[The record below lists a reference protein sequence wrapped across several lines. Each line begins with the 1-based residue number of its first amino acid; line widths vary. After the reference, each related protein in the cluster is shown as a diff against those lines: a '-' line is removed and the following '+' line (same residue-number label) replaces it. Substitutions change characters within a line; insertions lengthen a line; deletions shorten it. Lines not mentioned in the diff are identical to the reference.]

1 MQDGQTG
8 GPVDRWTEVRMT
20 MRRFFVAAII
30 ASMAPALAVAQSIRG
45 TIVDSVSGKP
55 VASARVAVYNT
66 AFQTV
71 ADSLGRFAFSDVPAG
86 DRALTIHT
94 ASLDSVAASYT
105 VPVTVLGTTTTIAVR
120 VPSALQIAAMAC
132 GDRGYGSGGIVLGK
146 LRIADDSTA
155 SLAGTVSA
163 EWPTVGG
170 MAPTWV
176 SGTSDAR
183 GRFALCGVPLDTA
196 LSMRAVTDGASG
208 QAAGFRVSSAAR
220 FGRTELRLRRERTT
234 SATFDGVV
242 TDSTNK
248 PITNAE
254 VMLPDLGKGTGTNE
268 QGAFVLRDI
277 PAGLQHVTVRHV
289 GYGPVETQLTFVG
302 GQTMQRHI
310 MMVRSTT
317 LDSVVVTEKST
328 DHMLDDFEANRKV
341 GLGHFLTR
349 AELAPQEGRSTAAVL
364 TSVPGAK
371 VYTMGSH
378 GWVGSSRHNATS
390 IHGGGS
396 AHLGL
401 DKSDSLKFAPL
412 WECYALVYLDNNP
425 IWRGQKFTYTVPR
438 VGVVTQWEPLFDINS
453 IPVASIEA
461 IEYYSTA
468 AETPM
473 KYASLNSECG
483 VLVIHS
489 LRFHPKDT
497 TSASP
502 KPPAHDPSP

>member
-1 MQDGQTG
+1 MI
-8 GPVDRWTEVRMT
+8 
-20 MRRFFVAAII
+20 MRRSLVAALV
-30 ASMAPALAVAQSIRG
+30 ASMAPTLTVAQSIRG
-45 TIVDSVSGKP
+45 TVVDSVSGKP
-55 VASARVAVYNT
+55 VPSARVGVYNT
-66 AFQTV
+66 ALQTV
-71 ADSLGRFAFSDVPAG
+71 ADSVGRFVFSDVPAG

-105 VPVTVLGTTTTIAVR
+105 VPITVAGATTISVR
-120 VPSALQIAAMAC
+120 VPGALQIAAMAC
-132 GDRGYGSGGIVLGK
+132 GEHGYGSGGIVLGK
-146 LRIADDSTA
+146 LRVAEDSTA

-163 EWPTVGG
+163 EWKTAAGAE
-170 MAPTWV
+170 APKWV
-176 SGTSDAR
+176 SATADAR

-196 LSMRAVTDGASG
+196 LSLRAVTGGASG

-220 FGRTELRLRRERTT
+220 FGRTELVLRRERP
-234 SATFDGVV
+234 ATATLAGVV

-254 VMLPDLGKGTGTNE
+254 VMLPDLGKGTGTSE

-310 MMVRSTT
+310 VMVRSTT

-328 DHMLDDFEANRKV
+328 DHALDDFEANRKV

-371 VYTMGSH
+371 VYIRGPY
-378 GWVGSSRHNATS
+378 GWIGSSRHNATS

-396 AHLGL
+396 AGLGL
-401 DKSDSLKFAPL
+401 DKTDSLKAAPL
-412 WECYALVYLDNNP
+412 WECYALVYLDNSP
-425 IWRGQKFTYTVPR
+425 IWRGQKFKVMTRFGPMA
-438 VGVVTQWEPLFDINS
+438 QWEPLFDINS

-461 IEYYSTA
+461 IEFYATA
-468 AETPM
+468 AETPL

-489 LRFHPKDT
+489 LRYHPKDT

-502 KPPAHDPSP
+502 KPPAR